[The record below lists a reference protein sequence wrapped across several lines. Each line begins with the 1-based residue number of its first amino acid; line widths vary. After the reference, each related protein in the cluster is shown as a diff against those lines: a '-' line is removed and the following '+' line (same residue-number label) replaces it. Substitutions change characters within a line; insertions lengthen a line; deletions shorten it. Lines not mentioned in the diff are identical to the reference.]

1 VNDERRAGIALT
13 APAVVA
19 LAAVAGA
26 PIVAAIALSLR
37 RRVLVFG
44 EDRFVGL
51 ANYAFLAH
59 DARFWGALRATAIF
73 AVAAVTIEL
82 ALGLAMALCLDAVVR
97 GRGLV
102 RAAVLVPWALPTVVS
117 AKLWA
122 FLLHP
127 EHGLVTRALGGVTL
141 FASPRA
147 AMAAAVAVDVWKTT
161 PFVAVLLLAGLA
173 TIPRD
178 LYRAAAVDGATPW
191 RAFVSITLPLLAP
204 TILVVLVF
212 RSLDAL
218 RVFDA
223 VFVLTGGGPANTTET
238 LSIYAYKTL
247 MRLGDFGYGSALA
260 VVTFACVL
268 VVAALEL
275 AALRRLESR

>member
-1 VNDERRAGIALT
+1 MNADRRAGVALT

-26 PIVAAIALSLR
+26 PILAAVAISLR
-37 RRVLVFG
+37 RRVIVFG
-44 EDRFVGL
+44 EDRWVGL

-59 DARFWGALRATAIF
+59 DARFWGALRNTVVF
-73 AVAAVTIEL
+73 AVCAVGLEVAI
-82 ALGLAMALCLDAVVR
+82 GLAMAIVLDEVVR
-97 GRGLV
+97 GRALV

-122 FLLHP
+122 FLFHP
-127 EHGLVTRALGGVTL
+127 EHGAVTRALGGVSVV
-141 FASPRA
+141 ASPGA

-161 PFVAVLLLAGLA
+161 PFVALLLLAGLA

-178 LYRAAAVDGATPW
+178 LLRAAAVDGASPW
-191 RAFVSITLPLLAP
+191 RAFLSITLPLLAP
-204 TILVVLVF
+204 TILVVVVF

-247 MRLGDFGYGSALA
+247 MRLGDFGYGSTIA

-268 VVAALEL
+268 GVAAIEL
-275 AALRRLESR
+275 VAIGRVERR